1 MSRSGG
7 PALKGEVWR
16 VSKLTRSMWPIPE
29 VDVPTEDRDRAVLH
43 STLWAAAADALG
55 WITELS
61 YGEKGVVRRTGATR
75 VDRPVPWKRVIG
87 GRGGPQVRIPAGT
100 YSDDTQLR
108 LGVSRAI
115 RGDGSFDVEAFAKIE
130 LTVWPT
136 YALGGGLG
144 SKAAA
149 ANLARRGVNWFSN
162 FFDGARQKYVFGGGN
177 GAAMRI
183 QPHVWSS
190 AGNREV
196 LIADVFRN
204 AIVTHGHAH
213 GFCGAIFHALS
224 LDDAIR
230 KRTISSPVGWGAY
243 LDHCLELMRLM
254 EGEPQL
260 STFWLSEW
268 ETKAGIT
275 LKDAVARFR
284 DEGSR
289 DIELVQGVQ
298 SGSPL
303 ERYREVLSKL
313 GCWTP
318 QYRGSGWKTSL
329 AALSLAYFFRE
340 NEIEDALITSANE
353 LESDTDT
360 IGTMAGAL
368 LGATVNR
375 SPMWPV
381 QDCVYL
387 AREAQRLSRVAR
399 GEVQDSFAYPDLG
412 HWGPPRKQYEAM
424 GIIGNGLAMAG
435 LGELQTH
442 GEEYSSKGLV
452 WQWCELP
459 FGQNVLAKRKTGVSV
474 RIAPGQLP
482 GERQKAPATSRG
494 VGMAGAKQPNVSGEL
509 FGDEHSDVGLR
520 APVGRKGNT
529 NRVVAGTVDA
539 WTDEVILS
547 NFDDRVLG
555 RMLNRCIDASRS
567 VEAAVG
573 FAAIIAKAK
582 LARTKRR
589 R

>member
-1 MSRSGG
+1 MT
-7 PALKGEVWR
+7 K
-16 VSKLTRSMWPIPE
+16 SMWPIPE
-29 VDVPTEDRDRAVLH
+29 VGVPAEERDRAVLH

-75 VDRPVPWKRVIG
+75 VSHPVPWRRVIG
-87 GRGGPQVRIPAGT
+87 GRGGPQVRLPAGT

-115 RGDGSFDVEAFAKIE
+115 RGDGTFDVEAFAKIE
-130 LTVWPT
+130 MTVWPT
-136 YALGGGLG
+136 YALGAGLG

-162 FFDGARQKYVFGGGN
+162 FYDGARQKYVFGGGN

-190 AGNREV
+190 AGSSEV
-196 LIADVFRN
+196 LVADVFRN

-230 KRTISSPVGWGAY
+230 QRTISSPNGWSAY
-243 LDHCLELMRLM
+243 LDRCVELSRIMD
-254 EGEPQL
+254 GEPQL

-275 LKDAVARFR
+275 LKDAVTKFR
-284 DEGSR
+284 DEGNR
-289 DIELVQGVQ
+289 DIDLVQGVR

-303 ERYREVLSKL
+303 ERYREVLNKL
-313 GCWTP
+313 GCLTP

-340 NEIEDALITSANE
+340 DEIENALLTSANE

-368 LGATVNR
+368 LGATANR
-375 SPMWPV
+375 SPEWPV

-387 AREAQRLSRVAR
+387 AREARRLSSVAR
-399 GEVQDSFAYPDLG
+399 GEAQDSFSYPDLG
-412 HWGPPRKQYEAM
+412 HWAPPRKQYEAM
-424 GIIGNGLAMAG
+424 GTFGNGLAMAG

-452 WQWCELP
+452 WQWCEFA
-459 FGQNVLAKRKTGVSV
+459 FGQNVLAKRKTGVSSH
-474 RIAPGQLP
+474 IAPGQLP

-494 VGMAGAKQPNVSGEL
+494 TGVADAKKPSVSGEL
-509 FGDEHSDVGLR
+509 FRDEHTDVGLR
-520 APVGRKGNT
+520 MPVGRKDDT
-529 NRVVAGTVDA
+529 TQVVAGTVDA
-539 WTDEVILS
+539 WTDEAILS

-567 VEAAVG
+567 VEAAMG

-582 LARTKRR
+582 LARMKRR